1 MRCSA
6 AYVHIPFCA
15 SKCPY
20 CDFNSYAGIS
30 HLAARYVDALCRQ
43 IEESPPSCDGPL
55 QTVFFGGGTPSLLP
69 AESLVRILGALRSR
83 FGLAENAEVTLE
95 ANPESAGPEKLV
107 RLRQGGFNRLSMGAQ
122 DFDDDLLRVLGRA
135 HDHHRFLQAFQDARA
150 AGFDNISFDLMF
162 ALPGQTLDGLRRT
175 LEAAIMLHPEHISA
189 YCLTIEEGTAFHRM
203 RQAGRLDLPGEEEQ
217 AEMFLLTRSLLED
230 AGYEHYEISNYAL
243 PGHRC
248 RHNEVYW
255 RNEPYR
261 GFGPG
266 AVEFVEG
273 RRVMWERD
281 PAEFIRQVEE
291 NGRARE
297 VFSET
302 LDAER
307 AAGESMM
314 LALRTA
320 DGADLEEISHR
331 FGLDAEHLFRREI
344 ERYRAS
350 GLLEQGGS
358 RIRLTRSGQLLAD
371 EVAAAFLR

>member
-43 IEESPPSCDGPL
+43 IEESPPAGDGPL
-55 QTVFFGGGTPSLLP
+55 RTVFFGGGTPSLLS
-69 AESLVRILGALRSR
+69 AESLVRILEALRSR
-83 FGLAENAEVTLE
+83 FGLAEDAEVTLE
-95 ANPESAGPEKLV
+95 ANPESADPEELS
-107 RLRQGGFNRLSMGAQ
+107 RLRQAGFNRLSMGAQ
-122 DFDDDLLRVLGRA
+122 DFDDDLLRALGRA
-135 HDHHRFLQAFQDARA
+135 HDHRRFLQAFQDARA

-203 RQAGRLDLPGEEEQ
+203 WQAGRLNLPGEEEQ
-217 AEMFLLTRSLLED
+217 AEMFLLTRSMLED

-307 AAGESMM
+307 AAGESTM

-320 DGADLEEISHR
+320 DGADLAEISHR

-350 GLLEQGGS
+350 GLLVQGGC

>member
-30 HLAARYVDALCRQ
+30 HLASRYVGALCRQ
-43 IEESPPSCDGPL
+43 IQESPQAGDGPL
-55 QTVFFGGGTPSLLP
+55 RTVFFGGGTPSLLP
-69 AESLVRILGALRSR
+69 AESLVQVLEALRNR
-83 FGLAENAEVTLE
+83 FGIAEDAEVTLE
-95 ANPESAGPEKLV
+95 ANPESADPEKLA
-107 RLRQGGFNRLSMGAQ
+107 RLRQGGFNRLSIGAQ
-122 DFDDDLLRVLGRA
+122 DFDDDLLRALGRA
-135 HDHHRFLQAFQDARA
+135 HDHRRFLQAFQDARA
-150 AGFDNISFDLMF
+150 AGFENISFDLMF

-175 LEAAIMLHPEHISA
+175 LEAAIGLCPEHISA
-189 YCLTIEEGTAFHRM
+189 YCLTIEEGTAFHR
-203 RQAGRLDLPGEEEQ
+203 RRAAGRLDLPDEEAQ
-217 AEMFLLTRSLLED
+217 ADMFLLTRSLLED

-243 PGHRC
+243 PGRRC

-291 NGRARE
+291 SGRARE
-297 VFSET
+297 VFSEM
-302 LDAER
+302 LPAEK
-307 AAGESMM
+307 AAGESLM

-320 DGADLEEISHR
+320 DGANLEELSRR
-331 FGLDAEHLFRREI
+331 FGLDVENLFQPEI
-344 ERYRAS
+344 ERYTAA
-350 GLLEQGGS
+350 GLLNRSGC